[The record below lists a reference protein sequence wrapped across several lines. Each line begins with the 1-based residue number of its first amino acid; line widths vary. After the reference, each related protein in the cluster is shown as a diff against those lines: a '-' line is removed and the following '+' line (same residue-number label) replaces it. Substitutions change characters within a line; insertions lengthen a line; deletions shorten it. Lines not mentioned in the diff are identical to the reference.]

1 MKKTL
6 CAAVLCALALTLT
19 GCASTGNGA
28 IKTLTQEG
36 AAQAIVI
43 GKSTKADISE
53 SFGSA
58 SVTKFS
64 NGYEL
69 WLYQLGF
76 SKMVD
81 SLPYVNLV
89 LSSAENKRELSIL
102 FDKTGVVKKYQLV
115 DQLP

>member
-6 CAAVLCALALTLT
+6 RAAILSILSWTLA

-36 AAQAIVI
+36 AAHAIVI
-43 GKSTKADISE
+43 GKSTRADINE

-69 WLYQLGF
+69 WLYQLGY

-102 FDKTGVVKKYQLV
+102 FDQAGVVKKYQLV
-115 DQLP
+115 DQQP